1 MHRNRDITYFG
12 STTARNGGK
21 RFGIYQADRL
31 MHTYIIGKTGTGK
44 SSLMKTMLMQDI
56 DAGRGVCLLDPHGD
70 FVESVRNQIPKERE
84 ADVIYFNIPDLALT
98 LKYNPF
104 RKVSY
109 EKRSLVASGIL
120 EAFEKLWHTAW
131 GVKLEHILRFTILTL
146 LDQPSATMEDIPKLL
161 LDRQFRK
168 DAMVH
173 IKNESV
179 KLFWKR
185 EFPEYNK
192 YDLMPVLNKVGGLL
206 AHPVVKRILVEN
218 PEEVSLRKAMD
229 ERKIVLVNLSKGHIG
244 EDAAKIL
251 GALFVTS
258 LGAAAFS
265 RASIEEKKRVPFMA
279 YLDEFHNFTTLSLV
293 NMFSELRKFRVGMT
307 LAHQY
312 LHQLDDKVRHAVMG
326 NAGTLITFRIG
337 TEDAYHIGKEM
348 YPVFDTE
355 DLINLPNYHFYI
367 KLMIEGRP
375 SKPFSA
381 QTEAKQWMI
390 K

>member
-1 MHRNRDITYFG
+1 
-12 STTARNGGK
+12 
-21 RFGIYQADRL
+21 
-31 MHTYIIGKTGTGK
+31 
-44 SSLMKTMLMQDI
+44 MKTMLMQDI
-56 DAGRGVCLLDPHGD
+56 EAGRGVCLLDPHGD
-70 FVESVRNQIPKERE
+70 FVESVRNRIPKDRE
-84 ADVIYFNIPDLALT
+84 ADLIYFNIPYLALT

-120 EAFEKLWHTAW
+120 EALEKLWHTAW
-131 GVKLEHILRFTILTL
+131 GVKLEHILRYTILTL
-146 LDQPSATMEDIPKLL
+146 LDQPSATIEDIPKLL

-168 DAMVH
+168 NAMVH
-173 IKNESV
+173 IQNESV
-179 KLFWKR
+179 ALFWKR

-206 AHPVVKRILVEN
+206 AHPVVKRLLVEN
-218 PEEVSLRKAMD
+218 TDEVSLRRAMD

-258 LGAAAFS
+258 LGSAAFS
-265 RASIEEKKRVPFMA
+265 RANVPEAARVPFMA

-293 NMFSELRKFRVGMT
+293 NMFSELRKFKVGMT

-312 LHQLDDKVRHAVMG
+312 LHQLEEKVRRAVIG

-337 TEDAYHIGKEM
+337 TDDAHQIGKEM
-348 YPVFDTE
+348 YPIFNTE
-355 DLINLPNYHFYI
+355 DLINLPNYHFYV
-367 KLMIEGRP
+367 KLMIEGKP

-381 QTEAKQWMI
+381 VSI
-390 K
+390 RY